1 MPMRT
6 ETPVGSRSISLRLT
20 VLNTVVALAAVVVFA
35 GIIYWQLSTNFN
47 AEHQHFLQAKVAELQ
62 LDLND
67 AKGDPRALVD
77 EITRETGG
85 ARSREY
91 QARVLTAGGRPLGES
106 PGMARDLPQSAFPT
120 YVGGG
125 RPAPLTVRQVGDH
138 RFALTT
144 VVLRG
149 PDGAEAS
156 VQYALDVTRDAALK
170 ASFRHVLALAFVLL
184 IPLLVLAGRW
194 VASRGLAPLTRITDA
209 AQSITSADLS
219 ARLTSTAPWPQ
230 ELRELVDVFN
240 AMLARL
246 EEAFARLSRF
256 SADIAHELRTPLGH
270 LRGELEVCLMRPRSL
285 EDYRGAIESGLDECR
300 RLTVL
305 IENLLFM
312 ARAEHA
318 GQALHRERFDAAQ
331 TCAWSIEQQAARVAE
346 RGLIVRLLGDATIDA
361 DPILF
366 RQALTNVLVNAIRH
380 ASVGS
385 EIEVGLT
392 TVPDHIEVRV
402 HNAGETIAAKH
413 LPHLF
418 DRFYQADAARRRG
431 AGQGTGLGLSIVAA
445 IMELH
450 GGTVRV
456 ESTGVAGTT
465 VIMRFPQ
472 SASSTPQT
480 RTYEVSHET

>member
-1 MPMRT
+1 MA
-6 ETPVGSRSISLRLT
+6 LT
-20 VLNTVVALAAVVVFA
+20 AVMLFA
-35 GIIYWQLSTNFN
+35 GVIYWRLSAIFD
-47 AEHQHFLQAKVAELQ
+47 AEHQQVLQAKVAELQ
-62 LDLND
+62 VDLDD
-67 AKGDPRALVD
+67 ADGDPRALVD
-77 EITRETGG
+77 EIIRETGG
-85 ARSREY
+85 SRLREY
-91 QARVLTAGGRPLGES
+91 QARVLTADGRTLGES
-106 PGMARDLPQSAFPT
+106 PGMGRDLPRSVFPAYT
-120 YVGGG
+120 GKMRSTLLPVREVGG
-125 RPAPLTVRQVGDH
+125 R

-144 VVLRG
+144 VLLQG
-149 PDGAEAS
+149 PGGGKAR
-156 VQYALDVTRDAALK
+156 VQYALDVTRDTALQ
-170 ASFRHVLALAFVLL
+170 ADFRRVLALAFLLL
-184 IPLLVLAGRW
+184 IPLLILAGRW

-209 AQSITSADLS
+209 AQSITPADLS

-230 ELRELVDVFN
+230 ELRELVGVFN

-270 LRGELEVCLMRPRSL
+270 LRGELEVCLMRPRSV

-305 IENLLFM
+305 IENLLFT

-318 GQALHRERFDAAQ
+318 GQALHRECFDAAQ
-331 TCAWSIEQQAARVAE
+331 ACAWSIEQQAARAAE
-346 RGLIVRLLGDATIDA
+346 RALVVTLHGDATLDA

-385 EIEVGLT
+385 EIEVRLT
-392 TVPDHIEVRV
+392 TTPDHIEIRV
-402 HNAGETIAAKH
+402 HNAGETIAEKH

-418 DRFYQADAARRRG
+418 DRFYQVDAARRRD
-431 AGQGTGLGLSIVAA
+431 AGRGTGLGLSIVAA

-450 GGTVRV
+450 GGTVRI
-456 ESTGVAGTT
+456 ESTSAAGTT

-472 SASSTPQT
+472 SASSTPRT
-480 RTYEVSHET
+480 RSNEVRHET